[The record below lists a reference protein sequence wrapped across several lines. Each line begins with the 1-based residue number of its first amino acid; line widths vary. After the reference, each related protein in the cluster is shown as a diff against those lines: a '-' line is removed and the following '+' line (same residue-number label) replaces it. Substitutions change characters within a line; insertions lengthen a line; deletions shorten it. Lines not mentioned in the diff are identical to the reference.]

1 MKAKFVYLPALLTAG
16 LAACVFLVGCDEG
29 NKEPEVQEPEDPVV
43 ETVTDKVYDG
53 WGTFTGT
60 VTDGVPTEGTVVAEA
75 FTYSGTF
82 EDGYKITGTGSMT
95 HSDGT
100 VTEGSYVNGQL
111 DGYGRGEDGR
121 GGLGIGEFKAGQ
133 IDGKAFFVWPQGE
146 GAYDWYY
153 GDWVGQKRIGQG
165 FYQFNNGCYY
175 HGEFA
180 EDWINGEG
188 TFHWTGGNYWT
199 GTFVG
204 GSPKTGSYGLGQMD
218 GVQGYIA
225 IGEDGAWSWYNGT
238 LEDGTEVVDGQVV
251 SE

>member
-1 MKAKFVYLPALLTAG
+1 
-16 LAACVFLVGCDEG
+16 
-29 NKEPEVQEPEDPVV
+29 
-43 ETVTDKVYDG
+43 
-53 WGTFTGT
+53 
-60 VTDGVPTEGTVVAEA
+60 
-75 FTYSGTF
+75 
-82 EDGYKITGTGSMT
+82 MT

-111 DGYGRGEDGR
+111 DGYGKVEYTNGC
-121 GGLGIGEFKAGQ
+121 LGIGEFKAGQ